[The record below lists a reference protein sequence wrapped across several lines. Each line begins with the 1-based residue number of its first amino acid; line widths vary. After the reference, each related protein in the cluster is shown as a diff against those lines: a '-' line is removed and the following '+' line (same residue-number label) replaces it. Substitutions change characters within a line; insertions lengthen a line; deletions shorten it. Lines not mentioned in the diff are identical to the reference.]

1 MRIEKVPTGENPPW
15 DINVLIE
22 IPAGG
27 PTIKYEFD
35 KDSGALYVDRVLTT
49 AMHYPCNYGFVPHTL
64 AEDGDE
70 VDALVVGHE
79 PVVHGCVFRARPV
92 GVLNMEDEAG
102 QDQKVLCVPVDA
114 LTPYYRDI
122 KRYDDLPTILIEQI
136 KHFFAHYKDLE
147 PKKWV
152 RVGEWGSPEEAAK
165 LIEEGIGRWSANQ
178 ASRRPDHGG

>member
-1 MRIEKVPTGENPPW
+1 MRIDKIPSGKNPPW
-15 DINVLIE
+15 DVNVLIE

-35 KDSGALYVDRVLTT
+35 KDSGALLVDRVLTT

-64 AEDGDE
+64 AEDGDP
-70 VDALVVGHE
+70 VDALVVSQE

-102 QDQKVLCVPVDA
+102 QDQKILCVPVDA
-114 LTPYYRDI
+114 LTPYYHNVKSYR
-122 KRYDDLPTILIEQI
+122 DLPTILIEQI
-136 KHFFAHYKDLE
+136 KHFFSHYKDLE

-152 RVGEWGSPEEAAK
+152 KVGEWGEPDAAAK
-165 LIEEGIGRWSANQ
+165 IIEDGI
-178 ASRRPDHGG
+178 ASYKNAERTAHP